1 MASDTV
7 DVQIS
12 CHVMQPICHIILST
26 TWQQPQCVHSLFPQ
40 EYTIQVATCIVD
52 VQISCHPV
60 QLVTETTVTTDL
72 LHFTIPTVWQLS
84 QLVRKN

>member
-26 TWQQPQCVHSLFPQ
+26 TWQQPQCVHSLLPQ

-60 QLVTETTVTTDL
+60 QLVTETAMNTDL
-72 LHFTIPTVWQLS
+72 LHFTIPTV
-84 QLVRKN
+84 